1 MTKYLTTLCLI
12 CGGILPILVD
22 VNTSHLLNPDWDS
35 HARVHEAW
43 RLSTNFLVF
52 SLGIFLLWS
61 KNKEMLGGLL
71 SLCIHFG
78 FVLGAAFM
86 PLYGGEPVGEGI
98 PEPEILML
106 PLNVFFFGSMF
117 LLQSAVLM
125 VVFKKNNLSLSGE
138 LR

>member
-12 CGGILPILVD
+12 GGGILPVLVD

-61 KNKEMLGGLL
+61 KNKEILAGFL
-71 SLCIHFG
+71 SLCIHLG
-78 FVLGAAFM
+78 FVIAAILM

-98 PEPEILML
+98 PEPEILMV
-106 PLNVFFFGSMF
+106 PFNVFFFGSMF
-117 LLQSAVLM
+117 LLQGTVIFVL
-125 VVFKKNNLSLSGE
+125 FKKKKFSLSNE
-138 LR
+138 LK

>member
-12 CGGILPILVD
+12 GGGILPVLVD

-52 SLGIFLLWS
+52 SLAIFLLWS
-61 KNKEMLGGLL
+61 KNKEILGGLL

-78 FVLGAAFM
+78 FVLGASLM

-98 PEPEILML
+98 PEPKILMV

-117 LLQSAVLM
+117 ILQSFVLI
-125 VVFKKNNLSLSGE
+125 FAIKNKNLSLSGE
-138 LR
+138 FN